1 MARATHVC
9 TIAHVARRIG
19 EDLEL
24 LGEATTLSLPPA
36 APPGTASP
44 TIPPRVAFITSVS
57 YTHLTLPTI

>member
-44 TIPPRVAFITSVS
+44 TIPPRVAFITSREWAQGRW
-57 YTHLTLPTI
+57 Y